1 MKKIISLLAATVLI
15 WSAVVFSAAATND
28 VAGNWNGTL
37 EVGSIK
43 LRVVFKISKGT
54 DGLLKAKMDSIDQGA
69 RDIPVDAVT
78 VKDKTLRMEV
88 KSVNGVYEGTLDAA
102 GTKAT
107 GQWTQG
113 PQSLPLT
120 LEKGR
125 GTDSAFEAEKL
136 SPADQAANQQA
147 ALKVAAT
154 WNGTLATGTASLRL
168 RLNISK
174 SSTGAATGTLDSLD
188 QGANGI
194 PLSAIT
200 LKDGKVRFEARGIGG
215 VYEGTL
221 APDGA
226 TLNGQWQQGGQTMPL
241 DFKKATTK

>member
-15 WSAVVFSAAATND
+15 WSDVAFGAAATND
-28 VAGNWNGTL
+28 VTGNWNGTL
-37 EVGSIK
+37 DAGPIK

-54 DGLLKAKMDSIDQGA
+54 DGVLTAKMDSIDQGA
-69 RDIPVDAVT
+69 RDIPVEVFT
-78 VKDKTLRMEV
+78 LKDKTLRMEV
-88 KSVNGVYEGTLDAA
+88 KSVNGVYEGTLDGA

-107 GQWTQG
+107 GKWTQG

-125 GTDSAFEAEKL
+125 GTDSTFEAEKL
-136 SPADQAANQQA
+136 SPADQAANKQA
-147 ALKVAAT
+147 ALKVAGT
-154 WNGTLATGTASLRL
+154 WDGALATGAASLRL

-194 PLSAIT
+194 SLSAIT

-215 VYEGTL
+215 IYEGKL
-221 APDGA
+221 APDGS
-226 TLNGQWQQGGQTMPL
+226 TLNGQWQQGGQTLPL
-241 DFKKATTK
+241 DFKKSTTK